1 MSGKTRDVVGDGLK
15 LLQLELHD
23 EVVRQVLAGLGVEV
37 EVECSRKT
45 DLGRKLAADVLVRVL
60 VVSGY
65 VNIRNKVIN

>member
-1 MSGKTRDVVGDGLK
+1 MSGKTRDVVGDWLK

-23 EVVRQVLAGLGVEV
+23 EVVRQVLSGLGVEV
-37 EVECSRKT
+37 EVEGSRKT
-45 DLGRKLAADVLVRVL
+45 NLGRKLAADVLVRVL